1 MRSRKYALL
10 YLNEIKY
17 DDLAWEFAVRE
28 MDAEILDSGVSIYS
42 NSPEDAAQIKKLLV
56 ENGIDVVFTTD
67 YSPAASMAC
76 QELGIKYA
84 SWIYDA
90 PQEGLFDPTVSND
103 CNYIF
108 SFDKRQ
114 VDEVRARGAKNI
126 YHLPLATNTYRNL
139 RLVINGEDEQR
150 FGCNV
155 SFVGNMYSQNLY
167 EALTCR
173 VSKETKNK
181 VDEVIEDA
189 LGKWDGTDRIFG
201 RLSERELD
209 ELWQVVKDTLPSDYH
224 VDKDSYFAQAL
235 TAKYLTHKERCSIV
249 EALSGYGIKL
259 FTGDKG
265 VLLPGVTMGG
275 ELSYD
280 EELPKVY
287 FLSKINLSITLHCI
301 TSGIPLRVF
310 DIMGVGGFM
319 LTNYQPEIE
328 EFFDIG
334 KNIEVYHNIEEC
346 KEKVDYYLKHDEAR
360 QRIALNGYQ
369 LVSSE
374 HNIGRRLDFMLEK
387 IGE

>member
-1 MRSRKYALL
+1 MRSKKYALL

-17 DDLAWEFAVRE
+17 DDLAWEFAIRE

-42 NSPEDAAQIKKLLV
+42 NSLKDAAHIRRLLE
-56 ENGIDVVFTTD
+56 ENGIELVFTTD

-76 QELGIKYA
+76 HELGIKYV

-90 PQEGLFDPTVSND
+90 PQEGLFDPSVSND

-108 SFDKRQ
+108 SFDRRQ
-114 VDEVRARGAKNI
+114 VEEIRLRGAKNI

-139 RLVINGEDEQR
+139 RLVINSEDETR

-167 EALTCR
+167 KAAMSR
-173 VSKETKNK
+173 VSDGSAKE
-181 VDEVIEDA
+181 IESIVEA
-189 LGKWDGTDRIFG
+189 AFGIWDGTDRIFG
-201 RLSERELD
+201 KLSEKALD
-209 ELWQVVKDTLPSDYH
+209 ELWAMVKDTLPKDYH
-224 VDKDSYFAQAL
+224 VDKDTYFAQGL

-249 EALSGYGIKL
+249 EDLTEYGIRL
-259 FTGDKG
+259 FTGDKE
-265 VLLPGVTMGG
+265 VVIPKAFMGG

-280 EELPKVY
+280 KELPKVY
-287 FLSKINLSITLHCI
+287 FLSKINLNVTLHCI

-319 LTNYQPEIE
+319 LTNFQPEIE

-334 KNIEVYHNIEEC
+334 KNIEVYHSIEEC
-346 KEKVDYYLKHDEAR
+346 KDKVDYYLKHDEVR
-360 QRIALNGYQ
+360 QRIALNGYE
-369 LVSSE
+369 LVSRE
-374 HNIGRRLDFMLEK
+374 HNTHKRLDYMLDK
-387 IGE
+387 IGD